1 MEKEQKD
8 TNNNVACCILS
19 SLRNWSVLS
28 MHLFFLLIYTYI
40 YINIMRG
47 KKDGTTFPDKPV
59 SWIASLFRG
68 LTNCRQ
74 YCFGLLGL
82 ISAVPHPSRVLNLD
96 MKAKLCVPK
105 SYITIYNINIYI
117 YIYIYIYTRKKY
129 RLRKAQILYTL
140 VVNISPVKASSVQS
154 YGN

>member
-1 MEKEQKD
+1 MLAAM
-8 TNNNVACCILS
+8 T
-19 SLRNWSVLS
+19 
-28 MHLFFLLIYTYI
+28 
-40 YINIMRG
+40 
-47 KKDGTTFPDKPV
+47 
-59 SWIASLFRG
+59 
-68 LTNCRQ
+68 
-74 YCFGLLGL
+74 
-82 ISAVPHPSRVLNLD
+82 HPSRVLNLD

-105 SYITIYNINIYI
+105 SYITIYNIYI